1 MDLEL
6 YSIMAA
12 TVLITSVGTV
22 IFAIL
27 AYVMF
32 RIQEGRAAR
41 AGADGGA
48 RPVLHTSKSQFFKP
62 YDVSKTA

>member
-32 RIQEGRAAR
+32 RVQEGRAAR
-41 AGADGGA
+41 TSTEGGA
-48 RPVLHTSKSQFFKP
+48 RPVLHAGKSQFFKP

>member
-12 TVLITSVGTV
+12 TVLITSVATV
-22 IFAIL
+22 IFAIF

-32 RIQEGRAAR
+32 RIQEGRAAKLNEES
-41 AGADGGA
+41 AA
-48 RPVLHTSKSQFFKP
+48 RPIVNPNKSQFFKP
-62 YDVSKTA
+62 YDVSRTA